1 LTFVNAALNVTEGA
15 NPPGPAERHGRRA
28 ERVFPGASGEHAMKR
43 LLLPVAVAVLACLPA
58 AARAQVAG
66 LGQPVTNP
74 LGRPVVSPYL
84 NLLRGGNPA
93 INYYGLVRPL
103 ENLEAF
109 EQAALTQPS
118 ALGLGD
124 PNRPANVS
132 GYNTRYMSYNQY
144 FGTIRPAPV
153 PRVTAGPA
161 ATGGPYRPGGR

>member
-1 LTFVNAALNVTEGA
+1 
-15 NPPGPAERHGRRA
+15 
-28 ERVFPGASGEHAMKR
+28 MKR
-43 LLLPVAVAVLACLPA
+43 LLLPLAVAVLACLPA
-58 AARAQVAG
+58 AARAQVTG
-66 LGQPVTNP
+66 LGQPP

-93 INYYGLVRPL
+93 INYYGIVRPL
-103 ENLEAF
+103 EDLQAF
-109 EQAALTQPS
+109 EQAALTQPA

-161 ATGGPYRPGGR
+161 ATGGGLYRPGGR